1 MQHWGSERA
10 AFGEGEDSMTRLEGA
25 ETGFGGRFFACQQ
38 AIKREGEERT
48 GAERGEGERRGTI
61 GLERV

>member
-25 ETGFGGRFFACQQ
+25 ETGFRGRFLLVSMLS
-38 AIKREGEERT
+38 REEGREDMIGGPRER
-48 GAERGEGERRGTI
+48 GAEQLVWGE
-61 GLERV
+61 